1 VGWTLALYLGWTI
14 VLLPYAA
21 WGAELSGDYNE
32 RSRIVGAR
40 EACIVAGTV
49 LAAALPG
56 ALPLVLDD
64 VSGDARA
71 ESLAAIA
78 WFCLFAL
85 PLTVGTAL
93 LFVPEPAPAAVGR
106 VALMP
111 GLRLIAANAPFR
123 RLLIAYL
130 LNGTANGMTATLFLL
145 FVSHVL
151 QLPDQAGY
159 LLLAYF
165 VSGIVSV
172 PIWVAVSYRLG
183 KAPAWAVGLA
193 LTSLLFVAVPFLGP
207 GDVWPFLAVCI
218 ATGLCLGADLALPGS
233 MQADVVDLDTLQ
245 AGSQRTGLFF
255 ALWGMATKLALALA
269 VGVAF
274 PVLDLVGFD
283 ARAVTDDARAS
294 NPTRSSDQPAQH
306 RDAGVELPA
315 GVPMVDVLDH
325 PPRGIEAHLAH
336 AFDHPGRA
344 LEPPRPEATLPT
356 VVPSATDRLRPVA
369 EVEGQALGVRE
380 AGAQHRDHLVD
391 ADDVVE
397 RVGEAHVR
405 RRQIAQ
411 TLHGRRRQLL
421 PIALIAGCRVAVH
434 GDGLEIA
441 GSSPAM
447 TNFLLLSNA
456 SSCPGLTRAFW

>member
-1 VGWTLALYLGWTI
+1 VGNLPASEVRLPAGRLAAYAAPGVPLAALTLPVYIYLPAFYAEDLGLGLALVGGLLLAARLFDVVTDPIVGALSDRWQTRWGRRRPWLVAGLPLMLLAMFQLFLPPDGAGAAHLVGWTLALYLGWTI

-283 ARAVTDDARAS
+283 ARAVTDDARLGLSLLYGAAPIAIKLS
-294 NPTRSSDQPAQH
+294 AIALLWRYPI
-306 RDAGVELPA
+306 DA
-315 GVPMVDVLDH
+315 
-325 PPRGIEAHLAH
+325 
-336 AFDHPGRA
+336 
-344 LEPPRPEATLPT
+344 
-356 VVPSATDRLRPVA
+356 
-369 EVEGQALGVRE
+369 
-380 AGAQHRDHLVD
+380 
-391 ADDVVE
+391 
-397 RVGEAHVR
+397 
-405 RRQIAQ
+405 RRQAE
-411 TLHGRRRQLL
+411 LRA
-421 PIALIAGCRVAVH
+421 ALANR
-434 GDGLEIA
+434 
-441 GSSPAM
+441 PA
-447 TNFLLLSNA
+447 SA
-456 SSCPGLTRAFW
+456 S